1 MDSARIADLLRPFL
15 GERELAPAQIDAL
28 QRYLALL
35 MRWNARM
42 NLTAV
47 RNEEHIVTR
56 HIGES
61 LFTARCVLPDVQA
74 KLNVVDVG
82 SGAGFPG
89 LPLKIFAPAVNLTLV
104 ESQNKKATFLKEAVR
119 AVHLDDT
126 HVFADRAE
134 RFAEQFG
141 GKADLVTMR
150 AVERFGDVLSV
161 AASLVSKDQGRPGKL
176 ALLLGEAQVE
186 QTKKELSRFQWLAP
200 KRIPLSQARCLL
212 VGSAH

>member
-15 GERELAPAQIDAL
+15 GERELSSAQVDAL

-47 RNEEHIVTR
+47 RDERHIVTR

-61 LFTARCVLPDVQA
+61 LFTAHCVLPDPEA

-89 LPLKIFAPAVNLTLV
+89 LPLKVFAPAVDLTLI

-119 AVHLDDT
+119 ALRLENT
-126 HVFADRAE
+126 RVFGDRAE

-141 GKADLVTMR
+141 ATADLVTLR
-150 AVERFGDVLSV
+150 AVEHFGAVLSV
-161 AASLVSKDQGRPGKL
+161 AASLVCRNEERPGKL

-186 QTKKELSRFQWLAP
+186 LARKALSRFRWLP
-200 KRIPLSQARCLL
+200 PLRIPLSQARCLL
-212 VGSAH
+212 VGFAK